1 MKNLTVMYLANCPYC
16 RSARKALDALLEENA
31 EYRKVPLTW
40 IEESEQPALA
50 DSYDYWRVPSI
61 FMGEEKLFEADPA
74 DTYDSLKAAFSE
86 ALGKAFND

>member
-40 IEESEQPALA
+40 IEESEQPALS

-74 DTYDSLKAAFSE
+74 DTFDSLKAAFSE
-86 ALGKAFND
+86 ALGKAFNA